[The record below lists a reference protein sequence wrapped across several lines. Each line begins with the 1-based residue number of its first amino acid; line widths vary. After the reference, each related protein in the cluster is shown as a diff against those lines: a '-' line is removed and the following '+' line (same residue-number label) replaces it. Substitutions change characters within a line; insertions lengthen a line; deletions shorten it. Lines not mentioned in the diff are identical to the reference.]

1 MFQQIQHMGYLT
13 PDLDAAAAW
22 FQQSFGA
29 VNGGGGPLPE
39 SYAVPSGGRNA
50 YLKFGGAEAEIIE
63 PQDKQGLSSGILTL
77 HHVGYVVEAIDKSM
91 AALTAK
97 GFQFAADKPFTNVM
111 GQQVLYIDS
120 SSTNG
125 VLVHLTQLPAQPHA
139 DGAGGGL
146 AIERIVHAGYRVKD
160 LNKAITWYVD
170 NFQGEHIGGGTFPNV
185 GRIAYVN
192 FGQVQVELIQPDD
205 AAGISGDA
213 HAMDHVGYVVGDIR
227 SCMGECQARGLKF
240 VSDAPNTNAVGQQ
253 VLYFDTETT
262 MGSRMHLTR
271 LPD

>member
-1 MFQQIQHMGYLT
+1 MFQKIQHMGYLT
-13 PDLDAAAAW
+13 PDLDAAVAW

-50 YLKFGGAEAEIIE
+50 YLRFGRAEAEVIK
-63 PQDKQGLSSGILTL
+63 PQDKQGLSSELL
-77 HHVGYVVEAIDKSM
+77 AMHHVGYVVADIEQSM

-97 GFQFAADKPFTNVM
+97 GFKFAADKPFTNVM
-111 GQQVLYIDS
+111 GQQVLYIDA

-125 VLVHLTQLPAQPHA
+125 VLVHLTQLPAQSDA
-139 DGAGGGL
+139 ETDAGGL
-146 AIERIVHAGYRVKD
+146 AIDRIVHAGYRVKD
-160 LNKAITWYVD
+160 LDKAIAWYVD
-170 NFQGEHIGGGTFPNV
+170 KFQGEHIGGGISRNG
-185 GRIAYVN
+185 GRNAFVN
-192 FGQVQVELIQPDD
+192 FGQVQVELIEPGD
-205 AAGISGDA
+205 AAGISDDA
-213 HAMDHVGYVVGDIR
+213 HAMDHVGYAVGDIP

-240 VSDAPNTNAVGQQ
+240 VADAPITNPVGQQ